1 MPDKKAET
9 VAEFIYC
16 NIYCRYLA
24 PGECVIWDQGGEFCN
39 QVCQALLGSF
49 GVEIRVIAGGRPQS
63 NGIAEAQVK
72 NMKRKMK
79 TLILDKDGKTYPHD
93 WDQTL
98 FHNAL
103 QILRSDPAGA
113 HGFAPGELI
122 LGRQMKFPIQFE
134 NEEIDF
140 EGTSLTLPLVQS
152 LKGIHDQ
159 NFKTASKKIKKHQAR
174 YKKSYDKKHKVK
186 AFNLK
191 VGDKVQY
198 RRKTSK
204 FTLSKKNFIKW
215 APVGEYH
222 LILKIFPERKRVQ
235 LQDINGNVLKRLQSM
250 DNLRKY
256 KGKS

>member
-1 MPDKKAET
+1 MPNKKATT
-9 VAEFIYC
+9 VAKFIYC

-39 QVCQALLGSF
+39 KVCQALLDSF

-72 NMKRKMK
+72 NMKTKLK
-79 TLILDKDGKTYPHD
+79 TLILDKNGKTYPKD

-103 QILRSDPAGA
+103 QILRSDPSSA

-122 LGRQMKFPIQFE
+122 LGRQLKFPIQLE

-140 EGTSLTLPLVQS
+140 EGANLTLPLVQS
-152 LKGIHDQ
+152 LKGIHDK
-159 NFKTASKKIKKHQAR
+159 NFKTADKKIKKYQGK
-174 YKKSYDKKHKVK
+174 YKKAYDKKHKAK

-198 RRKTSK
+198 RRKVSK
-204 FTLSKKNFIKW
+204 YTLSKKKFIKW
-215 APVGEYH
+215 TPVGGYN
-222 LILKIFPERKRVQ
+222 LILKIFSKRKRIQ
-235 LQDINGNVLKRLQSM
+235 IQSAKGKILKRLQSM
-250 DNLRKY
+250 DNVRKY
-256 KGKS
+256 NGK